1 MHAVSRSYVLV
12 GAMLAATG
20 AIAVAPFVS
29 RSSHLAVVSTEARL
43 VDASDSILN
52 IPVNLFDDV
61 VNIPANEVQGLDTA
75 ADSLFFNDNIFV
87 VAAANIFGVD
97 PGDPGHVAAI
107 DSLIAPF
114 PAFDDGLGGLDYQL
128 TGLLASELPISASCA
143 VTTCYPIV
151 PPDVITGITGIDRD
165 IGFGKALFD
174 PDFALFRN
182 FFAVPITGPDSL
194 LSGHTFDP
202 TADGSIDP
210 AGPVYSGFGFENG
223 DPNFFLGGTV
233 DPVTGAPA
241 YDPTTGVFDP
251 NATEVP
257 WAGHTYTFD
266 LLQPFE
272 NFDNSLLA
280 PPSTDGLF
288 GSGIESFTLT
298 DVVQALQA
306 DAAGLVVTFNPFE
319 PGSPVCPGDCE
330 AFGSTGPLGITLPIV
345 RDINSLTP
353 GGNPIIN
360 EWLAAVAGGYA
371 NIPTQTDIDYTVA
384 LLDTGLFTFSSESE
398 DSIVTSLA
406 EINPALPNLVI
417 NAGLLTDPGYLAV
430 SPGVVADPPLAEYGG
445 LDPNLVLPDLLQILG
460 VSSATT
466 DFSQVVDPGS
476 AAAALDTTALS
487 ADLSALLGNFGVNL
501 APDLSSVLTS
511 LF

>member
-1 MHAVSRSYVLV
+1 MQAVSRRYVLA

-20 AIAVAPFVS
+20 ALAVTPFTS
-29 RSSHLAVVSTEARL
+29 RPSHLPVVSTETRL
-43 VDASDSILN
+43 VDAGDSLLN
-52 IPVNLFDDV
+52 IPVNLFYDI
-61 VNIPANEVQGLDTA
+61 VNIPANVVQGLDTT

-87 VAAANIFGVD
+87 TSAANIFGVD

-174 PDFALFRN
+174 PDFGLFRN
-182 FFAVPITGPDSL
+182 FFAAPITGPDSL
-194 LSGHTFDP
+194 LSGYTFDP
-202 TADGSIDP
+202 AADGSTDP

-233 DPVTGAPA
+233 DPATGAPA

-272 NFDNSLLA
+272 NFYNSLLET
-280 PPSTDGLF
+280 PSTDGLF
-288 GSGIESFTLT
+288 GTGIESFGLT

-306 DAAGLVVTFNPFE
+306 DAAAFVVTFNPFE
-319 PGSPVCPGDCE
+319 PGSPVCPGDCQ
-330 AFGSTGPLGITLPIV
+330 AFGSEGPLGITLPIV
-345 RDINSLTP
+345 QDINALTP

-360 EWLAAVAGGYA
+360 EWLTAVAGGYA
-371 NIPTQTDIDYTVA
+371 NVPTQTDIDYTVG
-384 LLDTGLFTFSSESE
+384 LLDTGLFTFTPADETSII
-398 DSIVTSLA
+398 DSLTA
-406 EINPALPNLVI
+406 INPELPNLVI
-417 NAGLLTDPGYLAV
+417 NAGFLTDPGYLAV

-445 LDPNLVLPDLLQILG
+445 LDPQLILPDLLALFG
-460 VSSATT
+460 GSAATT
-466 DFSQVVDPGS
+466 DFSQVLDPGA
-476 AAAALDTTALS
+476 AAAALDPSALS
-487 ADLSALLGNFGVNL
+487 VDLSALLGTFGANL
-501 APDLSSVLTS
+501 APDLAS

>member
-1 MHAVSRSYVLV
+1 MQAVSRTYVLV

-20 AIAVAPFVS
+20 AIAVTPFTARPARPPVIS
-29 RSSHLAVVSTEARL
+29 AEIRL
-43 VDASDSILN
+43 VDAGDSILN
-52 IPVNLFDDV
+52 IPANLLYDI
-61 VNIPANEVQGLDTA
+61 VNIPANEVQGLDTV

-87 VAAANIFGVD
+87 TSAANIFGVD

-165 IGFGKALFD
+165 IGFGNALFS

-194 LSGHTFDP
+194 LSGYTFDP
-202 TADGSIDP
+202 TADGSVDP
-210 AGPVYSGFGFENG
+210 AGPVYSGFGFEDG

-272 NFDNSLLA
+272 NFYNSLLET
-280 PPSTDGLF
+280 PSTDGLF
-288 GSGIESFTLT
+288 GTGIESFGLT

-306 DAAGLVVTFNPFE
+306 DAAAFVVTFNPFE
-319 PGSPVCPGDCE
+319 PGSPVCPGACE
-330 AFGSTGPLGITLPIV
+330 AFGSEGPLGVTLPIV
-345 RDINSLTP
+345 QDINALTP

-360 EWLAAVAGGYA
+360 EWLTAVAGGYA
-371 NIPTQTDIDYTVA
+371 NVPTQTDIDYTVG
-384 LLDTGLFTFSSESE
+384 LLDTGLFTFTPADETSII
-398 DSIVTSLA
+398 DSLTA
-406 EINPALPNLVI
+406 INPALPNLVI
-417 NAGLLTDPGYLAV
+417 NAGFLTDPGYLAV

-445 LDPNLVLPDLLQILG
+445 LDPQLILPDLLALFG
-460 VSSATT
+460 
-466 DFSQVVDPGS
+466 GS
-476 AAAALDTTALS
+476 AATADVSQMLDPGAVAAAVDPSALS
-487 ADLSALLGNFGVNL
+487 VDLSALLGSLGANL
-501 APDLSSVLTS
+501 APDLASV
-511 LF
+511 F

>member
-1 MHAVSRSYVLV
+1 
-12 GAMLAATG
+12 MLAATG
-20 AIAVAPFVS
+20 AIAATPFTS
-29 RSSHLAVVSTEARL
+29 RPAHLPVVSTETRL
-43 VDASDSILN
+43 VDAGDSFLN
-52 IPVNLFDDV
+52 IPANLFDDI
-61 VNIPANEVQGLDTA
+61 VNIPASEVQGLDTA

-87 VAAANIFGVD
+87 VSAANIFGVD

-165 IGFGKALFD
+165 IGFGNALFS
-174 PDFALFRN
+174 PDFGLFRN
-182 FFAVPITGPDSL
+182 FFAAPITGPDSL
-194 LSGHTFDP
+194 LSGYTFDP
-202 TADGSIDP
+202 TSDGSVDP

-272 NFDNSLLA
+272 NFYNSLLET
-280 PPSTDGLF
+280 PSTDGLF
-288 GSGIESFTLT
+288 GTGIESFGLT

-306 DAAGLVVTFNPFE
+306 DAAAFVVTFNPFE
-319 PGSPVCPGDCE
+319 PGSPVCPGACE
-330 AFGSTGPLGITLPIV
+330 AFGSEGPLGITLPIV
-345 RDINSLTP
+345 QDINALTP

-371 NIPTQTDIDYTVA
+371 NIPTQTDIDYTVG
-384 LLDTGLFTFSSESE
+384 LLDTGLFTFTPADETSII
-398 DSIVTSLA
+398 DSLTA
-406 EINPALPNLVI
+406 INPELPNLVI
-417 NAGLLTDPGYLAV
+417 NAGFLTDPGYLAV

-445 LDPNLVLPDLLQILG
+445 LDPQLILPDLLALFG
-460 VSSATT
+460 
-466 DFSQVVDPGS
+466 GS
-476 AAAALDTTALS
+476 AAAADFSQALDPGAAAATLDPGALS
-487 ADLSALLGNFGVNL
+487 AELSTLM
-501 APDLSSVLTS
+501 TS